1 MRQRAT
7 PLCFALIAVL
17 ALSGPAAADGAR
29 ARTVQLLVNTEQT
42 QSAARPANTVSI
54 AQQGRG
60 NAGSIVQTG
69 SGNTAGLRQFGR
81 ANTGAIVQ
89 LGSGNTACLIQAG
102 RNLDGAIEQVGD
114 NQTSGLI
121 QTRWGTS
128 EIPVEVCTTAT
139 TRAEVMAYAPPRPE
153 PSVRSRARGRLR
165 GEP

>member
-7 PLCFALIAVL
+7 PFCFALIAGL

-29 ARTVQLLVNTEQT
+29 ARTVQLLVNAEQT

-60 NAGSIVQTG
+60 NAGSILQTG
-69 SGNTAGLRQFGR
+69 SGNIAGLRQFGR

-89 LGSGNTACLIQAG
+89 VGSGNTGCLVQAG
-102 RNLDGAIEQVGD
+102 RNLDGSIEQVGD
-114 NQTSGLI
+114 NQTTGMV
-121 QTRWGTS
+121 QTRWGSS
-128 EIPVEVCTTAT
+128 EVPAEVCLTAT
-139 TRAEVMAYAPPRPE
+139 TREEVMAYVTAQPE
-153 PSVRSRARGRLR
+153 FNPRGRMRGRFR